1 MGHIDWPG
9 ITAIAA
15 VATTSTFTGI
25 ATTACRTAPATV
37 AAIAKGAITG
47 QPTPAPATVAAA
59 SAVAT
64 RPAVTAASAVTAIGA
79 EHIDIAGLRSA
90 RYFIDNFLGGIT
102 TSMSVAT
109 VLPICAI
116 LAICPVFSWLPVR
129 IVHTVTIVSIC
140 SCPAIIA
147 CSPWP
152 AGWSRVSRPAT
163 SVINNLLFPSN
174 AVLPLLSLLGEPVLV
189 PTSAGVKHDAP
200 NGRLCKA
207 NRGCIEKEER
217 VVHPNDECFSF
228 HNNRPRDDD
237 GLFVN
242 FHPLWR
248 HHGISDIHPSNPI
261 TQPHRCPKVGRSH
274 QLLVQSRIPEILLKQ
289 QKRPR
294 CHPLSLKASRDSL
307 KVDDLMGFD
316 RLITHSPAGFPE
328 LRNFSWRW
336 WQPLF
341 CLTAQDGHVLDRRR

>member
-1 MGHIDWPG
+1 MPG
-9 ITAIAA
+9 ITSIAA
-15 VATTSTFTGI
+15 VATTSTITGI
-25 ATTACRTAPATV
+25 TTTACRT
-37 AAIAKGAITG
+37 
-47 QPTPAPATVAAA
+47 APATVAAA

-64 RPAVTAASAVTAIGA
+64 RPAVTATSAVTAIGA

-90 RYFIDNFLGGIT
+90 RYLGGIT
-102 TSMSVAT
+102 TSLSVAT

-152 AGWSRVSRPAT
+152 AGRSRSSRPTT

-174 AVLPLLSLLGEPVLV
+174 AVLPRLRLLGKPVLV

-200 NGRLCKA
+200 DGCLCKA

-242 FHPLWR
+242 FPPLWR

-274 QLLVQSRIPEILLKQ
+274 QFLVQSRIPEILLKR
-289 QKRPR
+289 QKRLR

-316 RLITHSPAGFPE
+316 RLMTHSPAGFPE

-336 WQPLF
+336 W
-341 CLTAQDGHVLDRRR
+341 